1 MSAINEIAA
10 DYHANKK
17 GNCAQSVAYGYSQVT
32 GEKSEFVDEFR
43 AYGAMQILGD
53 EKKDQLIEK
62 FKQGSQGCIKCK
74 EIRGGNIITCNQCVK
89 NASKA
94 IEELI

>member
-17 GNCAQSVAYGYSQVT
+17 EIVLNPAYG
-32 GEKSEFVDEFR
+32 GGR
-43 AYGAMQILGD
+43 APENYCGALYAAMQILGD

-74 EIRGGNIITCNQCVK
+74 EIRGGNIIPCNQCVK